1 MNIKKEVVG
10 ILQTNCYILEKNN
23 EVLVIDPGDDFPK
36 IDKHL
41 INKKVVGIIL
51 THNHSDH
58 TGAVQDIVNKYHSSV
73 YDNTNLSKGINKIG
87 SFQFEVI
94 STNGHTNDSVT
105 IYFKDNKCMFVGDF
119 IFRLGIGRWDLPT
132 GNIKDMLLSIEKIKK
147 YPNDTT
153 IYPGHGEPTTLGYE
167 KENNEYL
174 CQINKI

>member
-58 TGAVQDIVNKYHSSV
+58 TGAAQDIVNKYNVPV
-73 YDNTNLSKGINKIG
+73 YDNTNLSEGINKIA

-94 STNGHTNDSVT
+94 YTNGHTNNSIT

-147 YPNDTT
+147 YPNDIT
-153 IYPGHGEPTTLGYE
+153 IYPGHGESTTLGYE
-167 KENNEYL
+167 KENNKYL

>member
-1 MNIKKEVVG
+1 MLTKKEVVV
-10 ILQTNCYILEKNN
+10 IVQTTCYILEDNN
-23 EVLVIDPGDDFPK
+23 EVLVIDPGDDFSK

-58 TGAVQDIVNKYHSSV
+58 TGAVQDIVDKYNVCV
-73 YDNTNLSKGINKIG
+73 YDNTNLSEGINQIE

-94 STNGHTNDSVT
+94 STKGHTNNSIT

-147 YPNDTT
+147 YPDDTT

-167 KENNEYL
+167 KENNKYL

>member
-1 MNIKKEVVG
+1 MTINKEVVG
-10 ILQTNCYILEKNN
+10 ILQTNCYILEDNN
-23 EVLVIDPGDDFPK
+23 EVLVIDPGDDSPK

-58 TGAVQDIVNKYHSSV
+58 TGAVQDIVDKYSACV
-73 YDNTNLSKGINKIG
+73 YDNTKLSEGINQIG

-94 STNGHTNDSVT
+94 STYGHTNNSIT

-147 YPNDTT
+147 YPDDTT

-167 KENNEYL
+167 KENNKYL

>member
-1 MNIKKEVVG
+1 MTIKKEVVG
-10 ILQTNCYILEKNN
+10 ILQTNCYILEDNK

-41 INKKVVGIIL
+41 INKKIVGIIL

-58 TGAVQDIVNKYHSSV
+58 TGAVKDIVNKYNVPV
-73 YDNTNLSKGINKIG
+73 YDNTNLSEGINKIG

-94 STNGHTNDSVT
+94 STKGHTNNSIT

-147 YPNDTT
+147 YPDDTT
-153 IYPGHGEPTTLGYE
+153 IYPGHGESTTLGYE

>member
-10 ILQTNCYILEKNN
+10 ILQTNCYILENNN

-58 TGAVQDIVNKYHSSV
+58 TGAVQDIVDRYNVCV
-73 YDNTNLSKGINKIG
+73 YDNTNLLEGINQIG

-94 STNGHTNDSVT
+94 STYGHTNNSIT
-105 IYFKDNKCMFVGDF
+105 IYLKDNKCMFVGDF

-147 YPNDTT
+147 YPDDTT

-167 KENNEYL
+167 KENNKYL